1 MTHLHAYPWRLF
13 NPLSGLPPAEHPHDG
28 VAHPAAL
35 LGAVGRRRSTRRQ
48 RATPPHIQHQH
59 LGGRGDTALHET
71 RAPARHRV
79 DTTWSQPALR
89 TLWHRCPRNGDCGT
103 NTSHHQWENVCIRI
117 KSLKVNLHVEFVDT
131 AVHLII
137 TSALIESLPT
147 RYGARKC
154 LDTSKTTWTWNSLTP
169 LSTKWHD
176 IESPLTRECLDASKI
191 TENQLALEIRWHRCP
206 RNSYSGAL
214 SSHHLSNTGLGSTWM
229 SVNHLESTWTSSSLK
244 PLSTKWHDMESPSIR
259 KRLEASK
266 INVQL
271 KFSDTA
277 ANTNQ

>member
-1 MTHLHAYPWRLF
+1 MTAWRTQ
-13 NPLSGLPPAEHPHDG
+13 PRCWGPSVAVVPPAASARPRLTSSTSTL
-28 VAHPAAL
+28 AAEETPP
-35 LGAVGRRRSTRRQ
+35 STRLGLRHDTGSIPG
-48 RATPPHIQHQH
+48 RYGARKSSCAT
-59 LGGRGDTALHET
+59 T
-71 RAPARHRV
+71 
-79 DTTWSQPALR
+79 TTWSQPALR